1 MKNEQQMN
9 DAKHAVGR
17 SGLSA
22 GLAAFV
28 TEQHINDLKRFAETC
43 EDNEGYDVP
52 KIRMIAMM
60 KCGLV
65 ARTTRDIYMTTD
77 FGEYILDEVANVI

>member
-1 MKNEQQMN
+1 MEQLETGN
-9 DAKHAVGR
+9 DPAGAQSR
-17 SGLSA
+17 LTA

-28 TEQHINDLKRFAETC
+28 TEQHIKDLRRFAETC
-43 EDNEGYDVP
+43 EDGEGYDVP
-52 KIRMIAMM
+52 KIRMISLM

-77 FGEYILDEVANVI
+77 FGEYILDEAANID